1 MVTSFGIMTTVL
13 LLSVRVL
20 AMPKAEDSLP
30 VKSSPQMALTLVVV
44 VQVKHSIGAQKAI
57 MLGNS
62 PTGAKP
68 AMQSALKSSVPEVI
82 TRPEKDFNVVSQTGI
97 GEGIR

>member
-13 LLSVRVL
+13 LLSARVL
-20 AMPKAEDSLP
+20 AMPKAEDSIAGR
-30 VKSSPQMALTLVVV
+30 SSAQTPLRLVSV
-44 VQVKHSIGAQKAI
+44 VQDKHSIAAQKAI

-68 AMQSALKSSVPEVI
+68 AITSALKSSVPEVI
-82 TRPEKDFNVVSQTGI
+82 TTPEKDFNVVSQTGMLNQL
-97 GEGIR
+97 